1 MTNCMYSTRMIQFLP
16 IVVLVV
22 SWMASCFD
30 LPLVVTAFAFNNVL
44 QKNYRYSALSSQW
57 NNNNNGISSFSDRL
71 VDCLDLVPLLEE
83 VSRHCA
89 TKRGRQAILRL
100 VNVLVD
106 NSPLNRQQSKRQS
119 LLAESV
125 SYPNNLKV
133 SAETNK
139 PIVVS
144 IAQTVVEANAEYE
157 LIREAMSILQTN
169 DKTIFPP
176 IYGGTSPFDTS
187 IVDTDDD
194 DWLSGG
200 ELDLQSI
207 LQADKVCSRLIM
219 MKEWSTSN
227 TTIALAPNAAKI
239 CHTINVD
246 PLQMVL
252 DEIGGTV
259 QIVRGGKR
267 GTTQSFSFQW
277 DATKFPALRLL
288 RRKEQNLLAKLETS
302 GNLEQENQIAQI
314 QEEIAA
320 VENQIFNHQQSVIAQ
335 AAPHIDAAMNR
346 MARVDTL
353 FARAAFGCSL
363 NGAIPV
369 VRNEGII
376 DVKEFVN
383 PVLATRTTS
392 EGVVPINLQL
402 AAEHQQ
408 ALIISGPNGGGK
420 TVALKSFGVAAT
432 LIKVGV
438 PIFSHDSAPPRID
451 FFHDVLVEVGDN
463 QNIDG
468 GESTLM
474 ARLNSCSQILQ
485 GFATNESIE
494 TRRNY
499 YPLILLDELGGGTDP
514 EAGSAI
520 ARAILEELLHI
531 SPARIVATT
540 HSPQLKAMSI
550 NDEKFRCAAVLLERT
565 SNSDFQRPAF
575 RLQYDII
582 GDSHALGAASRCS
595 PSLPQS
601 VLERATELMAGGEDP
616 GNLWNARMTSLE
628 REQGAAEEAKRQAE
642 STNEELLQ
650 CRRAMESLS
659 QAHQDQLSRL
669 EARLNHMFTDL
680 KQDETRSA
688 YDLMGD
694 TLGELRLVKKKIAT
708 IQELL
713 AEKGLR
719 VPPVD
724 YEFQEGQSVV
734 IIAEGEFNGQTA
746 TVQEVKRQSC
756 GGIVDEVTVIPSYGF
771 VDWGFEEDVETPP
784 RVLKLT
790 DIAIWDYPNDL
801 NTWEFGEEQSSY
813 SKRKRIPDAKQ
824 NLVDTLQNLSSFA
837 KAGNGH
843 GKPSSS
849 SSNPKFKSSRERKA
863 ASSGKAK
870 KRDSKEK
877 SRKRRR

>member
-1 MTNCMYSTRMIQFLP
+1 MTNRVYSTRMIQFLSI
-16 IVVLVV
+16 IVIIV
-22 SWMASCFD
+22 SWMASCVD
-30 LPLVVTAFAFNNVL
+30 LPLVVTAFAFSNVL
-44 QKNYRYSALSSQW
+44 QKNHRYSALSSQW
-57 NNNNNGISSFSDRL
+57 DSNNNDISSFSDRL
-71 VDCLDLVPLLEE
+71 VNCLDLAPLLEE

-106 NSPLNRQQSKRQS
+106 DSPLNRQRSKRQS

-125 SYPNNLKV
+125 SYPNNLRV
-133 SAETNK
+133 STETNK
-139 PIVVS
+139 PVVVS

-169 DKTIFPP
+169 DEILFPP

-219 MKEWSTSN
+219 MKEWATSN
-227 TTIALAPNAAKI
+227 KTMILAPNTAEI

-288 RRKEQNLLAKLETS
+288 RKKEQNLLADLETS
-302 GNLEQENQIAQI
+302 GNWEKENQLAQI
-314 QEEIAA
+314 QEEIDA
-320 VENQIFNHQQSVIAQ
+320 VENQILNHQQSVIAQ

-346 MARVDTL
+346 MAQVDTI

-383 PVLATRTTS
+383 PILATRTTS
-392 EGVVPINLQL
+392 EGVVPIDLQL

-420 TVALKSFGVAAT
+420 TVALKSFGVTAA

-438 PIFSHDSAPPRID
+438 PILSNDTAPPRID
-451 FFHDVLVEVGDN
+451 FFGDILVEVGDN
-463 QNIDG
+463 QNIDE

-485 GFATNESIE
+485 GFTTNESTE
-494 TRRNY
+494 TRRDY

-514 EAGSAI
+514 EAGSAL
-520 ARAILEELLHI
+520 ARAILEELLHT

-601 VLERATELMAGGEDP
+601 VLERATKLMAGGEDR
-616 GNLWNARMTSLE
+616 GNLWNARITSLE
-628 REQGAAEEAKRQAE
+628 REQDAAEEAKRQAE
-642 STNEELLQ
+642 STNEELLK
-650 CRRAMESLS
+650 CRQAMESLA

-694 TLGELRLVKKKIAT
+694 TLGEIRLVKKKIAT
-708 IQELL
+708 AQELL

-719 VPPVD
+719 IPPVD
-724 YEFQEGQSVV
+724 YELEEGQSVV
-734 IIAEGEFNGQTA
+734 IIAEGELNGQTA
-746 TVQEVKRQSC
+746 TVQKVKRQSG
-756 GGIVDEVTVIPSYGF
+756 GGIVEEVTVIPSYGF

-790 DIAIWDYPNDL
+790 DVAIWDYPSDL
-801 NTWEFGEEQSSY
+801 NTWEYGEEQSSY

-824 NLVDTLQNLSSFA
+824 NLVDTLQNLSSSA
-837 KAGNGH
+837 KEGNGQ

-849 SSNPKFKSSRERKA
+849 NSKFKSSRERKA

-870 KRDSKEK
+870 KRGSKEK